1 MATVHH
7 PQRSSQPVR
16 RFAPTTDGGKPTGRR
31 VAVRVFV
38 YMAAAHFF
46 GGFLYLLFWLG
57 AHRG

>member
-1 MATVHH
+1 MAGTAHH
-7 PQRSSQPVR
+7 PVR
-16 RFAPTTDGGKPTGRR
+16 YAPSTDGGKRTDRR

-57 AHRG
+57 GQHH

>member
-1 MATVHH
+1 MASTAHH
-7 PQRSSQPVR
+7 PVR
-16 RFAPTTDGGKPTGRR
+16 YAPSTDGGKRTDRR

-57 AHRG
+57 AHRR